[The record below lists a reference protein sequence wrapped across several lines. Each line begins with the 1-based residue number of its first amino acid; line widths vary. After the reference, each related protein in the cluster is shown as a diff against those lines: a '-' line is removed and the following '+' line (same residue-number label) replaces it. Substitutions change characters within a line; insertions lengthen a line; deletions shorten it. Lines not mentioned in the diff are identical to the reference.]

1 VLPFFVPIGDPIMR
15 CKMPKPSTETQPPSI
30 TETQYRTISETWE
43 IIPGTLIGTQE
54 SDGLTKVTTA

>member
-1 VLPFFVPIGDPIMR
+1 
-15 CKMPKPSTETQPPSI
+15 MPQPSTETQPPSI

-54 SDGLTKVTTA
+54 SDGLTKVTTARSWKSGVAVIVV